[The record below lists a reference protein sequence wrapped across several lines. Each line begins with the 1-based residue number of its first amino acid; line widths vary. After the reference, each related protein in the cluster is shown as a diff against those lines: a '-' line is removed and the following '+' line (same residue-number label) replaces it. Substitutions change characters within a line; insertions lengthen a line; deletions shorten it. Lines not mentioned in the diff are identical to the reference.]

1 MKKITI
7 LMIALLAVACSSQQK
22 SADENSN
29 TNSPT
34 SVKKE
39 FVAVM
44 KIKNTIR
51 KGEPVELSFKVYNQ
65 TDSVSKF
72 LKWQT
77 PFEPLLA
84 KYLDIKDQQ
93 GEEVNYKGAMA
104 KRMMP
109 PPADAYISVNP
120 NDSLTAVVDILKGY
134 ALEKP
139 GKYTISFNSSEL
151 NGLKVPGTISFIYQQ
166 D

>member
-1 MKKITI
+1 MKKIPI
-7 LMIALLAVACSSQQK
+7 LMIALLAAACSSRQK
-22 SADENSN
+22 STNENSN
-29 TNSPT
+29 TTSPT

-39 FVAVM
+39 FFAVM
-44 KIKNTIR
+44 KIKDTVR

-93 GEEVNYKGAMA
+93 GEEVNYKGPMA

-109 PPADAYISVNP
+109 PPADAYISINP
-120 NDSLTAVVDILKGY
+120 GDSLSAVVDVLKGY

-139 GKYTISFNSSEL
+139 GKYTITFSSGEL
-151 NGLKVPGTISFIYQQ
+151 NGLKVPQTISFIYQ
-166 D
+166 